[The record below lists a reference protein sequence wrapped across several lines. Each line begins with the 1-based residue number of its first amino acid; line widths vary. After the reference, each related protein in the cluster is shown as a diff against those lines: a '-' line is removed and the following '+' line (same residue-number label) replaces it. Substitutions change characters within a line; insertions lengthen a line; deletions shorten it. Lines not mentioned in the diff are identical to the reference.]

1 MQNQTVGGLAIGT
14 AVGTLGL
21 VIGPV
26 SGGSMN
32 PIRTLGPAIV
42 FGRYTSVWIYLVA
55 PLAGMLLGALCTRAV
70 RSSDATLAFLCGGGV
85 RAAAARKNNG
95 RRAPVLTPHA
105 IGAVASQQF

>member
-55 PLAGMLLGALCTRAV
+55 PLAGMLLGALCSRAV
-70 RSSDATLAFLCGGGV
+70 RNADAIVAFLFGGGP
-85 RAAAARKNNG
+85 RAAAHKNG
-95 RRAPVLTPHA
+95 RRAPVLTLLA
-105 IGAVASQQF
+105 IGAVVSQQF